1 MVIEEDMP
9 RIEDECNDAYSNPKC
24 PYVSVI
30 KQQGKDI
37 DVILKALI
45 GDDMQGGLIAKINK
59 LETANKIL
67 IFLGSTSFIAI
78 LGIAI
83 KTLLRI

>member
-9 RIEDECNDAYSNPKC
+9 RIEDECNDAYSNPQC

-37 DVILKALI
+37 DVIKKALI
-45 GDDMQGGLIAKINK
+45 GDDMQGGLIAKINR
-59 LETANKIL
+59 LETTNKIL

-83 KTLLRI
+83 NTLLRI